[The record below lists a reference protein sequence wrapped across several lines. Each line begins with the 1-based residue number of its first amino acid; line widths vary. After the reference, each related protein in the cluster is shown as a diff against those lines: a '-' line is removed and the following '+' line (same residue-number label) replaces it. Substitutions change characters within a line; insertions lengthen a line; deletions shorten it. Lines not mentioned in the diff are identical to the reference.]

1 MYLTTT
7 ASKIG
12 LQKIDSNPFRVG
24 SSTVDWCEPN
34 YVVSE
39 YIAEFWNTV
48 SIHNTCPRLL
58 TIKNPGFNNSSMNY
72 VTIFVLQAN
81 ILNRCIKGNLFTIS
95 VLELLYFIYIT
106 ACSFVF
112 FLSCLILISI
122 SSIRLIGKF
131 WNAKNIDI
139 FI

>member
-12 LQKIDSNPFRVG
+12 LQKLDSNPFRVG

-112 FLSCLILISI
+112 FLSPACY
-122 SSIRLIGKF
+122 
-131 WNAKNIDI
+131 
-139 FI
+139 